1 MSTTPT
7 STLQTAGI
15 HHITAIAADAQRNH
29 DFYTRTLAL
38 RLVKQTVNFD
48 DPGTYHLYFGDHPG
62 SPGTILTFFP
72 WPHVK
77 RGVRGTGSVDAT
89 AFLIPTETLGFW
101 ADRLASLGVPTT
113 RATRLG
119 SPILAFEDP
128 DGLRL
133 ELIEDLSAGTILA
146 RDAQGVPARAAIRGF
161 HGATLLVRD
170 AAGPDRL
177 LTAGLGME
185 RAATEGPRTRY
196 RAVGT
201 GSGPVGAF
209 VDVVQD
215 PAAPFHKLGGG
226 IVHHLAMRA
235 ASDHQQADFAD
246 HLAKLGLRATPVA
259 ERFYFR
265 SIYFREPQ
273 GVLFEIATDAPGFA
287 ADEPLDALGTSLK
300 LPPMYEKRRSEIER
314 VLPPLKV

>member
-1 MSTTPT
+1 MSTP
-7 STLQTAGI
+7 LQTAGI
-15 HHITAIAADAQRNH
+15 HHITAIASDAQHNH
-29 DFYTRTLAL
+29 DFYTGALAL

-89 AFLIPTETLGFW
+89 AFLIPEGSLTYWT
-101 ADRLASLGVPTT
+101 DRLASLGVATGRET
-113 RATRLG
+113 RFGIPVLT
-119 SPILAFEDP
+119 FEDP

-133 ELIEDLSAGTILA
+133 ELIEDPAAAALPA
-146 RDAQGVPARAAIRGF
+146 RDAEGVPAAHAIRGF
-161 HGATLLVRD
+161 HGATVLVRD

-177 LTAGLGME
+177 LTMGFGME
-185 RAATEGPRTRY
+185 RVAAEGSRTRY

-201 GSGPVGAF
+201 GAGPIGAF
-209 VDVVQD
+209 VDVVTN

-235 ASDHQQADFAD
+235 ASDDQQAAFAD
-246 HLAKLGLRATPVA
+246 HLASLGLRATPVA

-273 GVLFEIATDAPGFA
+273 GVLFEIATDAPGFT

-300 LPPMYEKRRSEIER
+300 LPPMYERRRAEIER
-314 VLPPLKV
+314 VLPALSV